1 MRFSHLF
8 LASPMMLI
16 LVVWAPVSRAC
27 AQAQCVIVDKETR
40 TPIRD
45 VKVATDKGEVAVTD
59 YQGRVRVEGACKSAT
74 ISHVS
79 YLQRRVDRQ
88 ELRDTLWLLPKEN
101 RLGEVVV
108 VGKDPNNLVSD
119 VVKSATADAPMYAPP
134 KALAEFDF
142 FKMFEKKPL
151 SKKARTKNK
160 QILQDWAHLYVMP
173 PASVK

>member
-1 MRFSHLF
+1 
-8 LASPMMLI
+8 MMLI
-16 LVVWAPVSRAC
+16 LVVWAPMSHAC
-27 AQAQCVIVDKETR
+27 AQAQCVIVDKETD

-45 VKVATDKGEVAVTD
+45 VKVKTDKGQVLVTD
-59 YQGRVRVEGACKSAT
+59 YQGRLKVDEPFESAT

-79 YLQRRVDRQ
+79 YLQRRVNRQ

-108 VGKDPNNLVSD
+108 VGKDPNNLITN

-151 SKKARTKNK
+151 NRKARKKNK
-160 QILQDWAHLYVMP
+160 QIMQDWDRLYVLP
-173 PASVK
+173 PDSVR